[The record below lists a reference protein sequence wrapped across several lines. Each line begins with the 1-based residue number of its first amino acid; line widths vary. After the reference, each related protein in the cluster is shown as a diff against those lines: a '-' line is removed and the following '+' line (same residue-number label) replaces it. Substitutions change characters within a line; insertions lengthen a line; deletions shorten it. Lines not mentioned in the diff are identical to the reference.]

1 MFMLCMPS
9 VVFQFVFS
17 LHFVFQFGFVPLLG
31 LAVGRKGNCAL
42 ILIEILMAFQIT
54 CLYLVVALDV
64 IGVVDEMFLSYLNE
78 VEDERPIVILL
89 THARIKEGQAP
100 IISASNNSLK
110 ASKLMTNELVLE
122 IQEFKKRLLDLGIKQ
137 FVFVTADDVRSM
149 LDSTDP
155 IELESQSVSV
165 TADHDPLLRI
175 PLTPTKHVSSDELDD
190 EPKNFEISPAQVSS
204 NKLPKHC
211 QAE

>member
-1 MFMLCMPS
+1 MITTIAMDNHSWCYPACSQCHKKNDIETVPFTCPCGKDNDQPVLRSLIRCLIDESDLINVVLDMLPDTE
-9 VVFQFVFS
+9 VVFSQ
-17 LHFVFQFGFVPLLG
+17 
-31 LAVGRKGNCAL
+31 
-42 ILIEILMAFQIT
+42 
-54 CLYLVVALDV
+54 
-64 IGVVDEMFLSYLNE
+64 
-78 VEDERPIVILL
+78 
-89 THARIKEGQAP
+89 
-100 IISASNNSLK
+100 
-110 ASKLMTNELVLE
+110 
-122 IQEFKKRLLDLGIKQ
+122 Q